1 MFASLQNLLQIQSQL
16 VNIPNCITLFRLILT
31 AVFIIS
37 VSQGTHTCSIIALV
51 TFILAAASDW
61 LDGYLAR
68 KMNLVTSLGKLLD
81 PLADKILVSAG
92 FIYLSSIELCPVWV
106 TCTIIAR
113 EFMVTGLR
121 QIAVE
126 KGVVMAADRLGKW
139 KTTLQLVFIIA
150 CLVHITLSYGH
161 SSWLSWLNTLSEPEH
176 LIVPISLWIA
186 TILTVLSGFN
196 YLWSA
201 RHLLSDSPSS

>member
-1 MFASLQNLLQIQSQL
+1 MFASPKNLLQLQCQL

-31 AVFIIS
+31 ALFIIS
-37 VSQGTHTCSIIALV
+37 VSQGTHTCSVVALV
-51 TFILAAASDW
+51 AFIFAAASDW

-92 FIYLSSIELCPVWV
+92 FIYLSSLGLCPVWV

-139 KTTLQLVFIIA
+139 KTTFQLTFIIA
-150 CLVHITLSYGH
+150 CLFHITLNYGY
-161 SSWLSWLNTLSEPEH
+161 SAWLSWLATLSQPDH
-176 LIVPISLWIA
+176 SIVPLSLWIA

-196 YLWSA
+196 YLWAA
-201 RHLLSDSPSS
+201 RHLLSDSHSS